1 MDVACHFAEAMT
13 LLQRLERNPVDPA
26 HLAGA
31 NVEAVMQMN
40 QVSDPYPFLSLDTEP
55 GLHTS
60 LSAHSYRARGASAAD
75 VYCSAYT
82 QS

>member
-1 MDVACHFAEAMT
+1 MEVARHFAEAMT

-40 QVSDPYPFLSLDTEP
+40 QVSDPCPSPSSDAKSVP
-55 GLHTS
+55 ACMPS
-60 LSAHSYRARGASAAD
+60 LSAHPYR
-75 VYCSAYT
+75 T
-82 QS
+82 